1 MRLFVRPPPTARRA
15 TMRRV
20 DRTST
25 LLLAGLFM
33 AACQDLPTTLPSTAP
48 PLELGPSPALNPW
61 GRDRNALECYVS
73 RRVQGRAYPYEY
85 GTIRPHFPSST
96 MAADGSTR
104 LFRFRI
110 EAAGEE
116 PLAVGSCRIPN
127 TPEAVEF
134 IVKRLHLDRP
144 RTGADDQEGEVHLQ
158 GCVTD
163 GECELEG
170 LVVVA
175 PGPGQWDFGEGGG
188 AGGYDSSYG
197 DDYDSYGGGYGS
209 DPGPDG
215 TYRDPCQRDANGD
228 CIVRST
234 NADEWSMIGR
244 IIDRMRANNAACAG

>member
-1 MRLFVRPPPTARRA
+1 
-15 TMRRV
+15 
-20 DRTST
+20 
-25 LLLAGLFM
+25 
-33 AACQDLPTTLPSTAP
+33 
-48 PLELGPSPALNPW
+48 
-61 GRDRNALECYVS
+61 
-73 RRVQGRAYPYEY
+73 
-85 GTIRPHFPSST
+85 

-244 IIDRMRANNAACAG
+244 IIDRMRANNAACAGAKAALKAMYDRGQWMDRFRVWDGYDIDGNSQRYGENRYDADGVYIEVDSYWLIGDWSVLVHEGMHTYYNSLPPDNVGRIEYTAESFAAHYEDTCW